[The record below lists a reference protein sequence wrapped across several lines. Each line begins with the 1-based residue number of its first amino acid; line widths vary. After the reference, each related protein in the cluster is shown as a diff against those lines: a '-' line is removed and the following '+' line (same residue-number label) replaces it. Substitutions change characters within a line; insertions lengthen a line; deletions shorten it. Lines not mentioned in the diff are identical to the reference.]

1 MSGFTAGEL
10 ADRAGTTTE
19 WVERLAEL
27 GILEPGEG
35 ERPYGPRDLH
45 RVRFAQTLDDAGI
58 AVEDMARLVAAGL
71 YSFRFVEG
79 VFPGEGWPL
88 LDTTFGELADEEG
101 LPWAVVE
108 QLYANWGLPVPV
120 RDQRIR
126 GDDETMLRERAEIM
140 RVGKLTPESIVA
152 ASRFFGDN
160 TRRMAVSEVRSFREN
175 VMAPL
180 LAEGLSHTE
189 MLDRIG
195 PIAVVM
201 QRYGHTLRALLHD
214 RHIEGQIFQ
223 EAIEVVE
230 QILQGAGLARRRPER
245 DPAIAFLDLSG
256 YTRLTEEIG
265 DRASAELA
273 ARLSSL
279 VRHSALAHGGQ
290 AVKLLG
296 DGVMFHFD
304 DPAGAVRSGVEL
316 VARVEAE
323 EALPAARVGVHAGPL
338 VFRDGDYFGG
348 TVNLA
353 SRITDYARPGEVL
366 VSAAV
371 AELTEGVE
379 LEPIGEIGL
388 RGVSGP
394 VPLFRAV
401 IRDSSPAD

>member
-1 MSGFTAGEL
+1 MNGLSAAEL
-10 ADRAGTTTE
+10 AHRAGTTPE
-19 WVERLAEL
+19 WIERLAEL
-27 GILEPGEG
+27 GILERGEG
-35 ERPYGPRDLH
+35 ERPFAERDLH

-58 AVEDMARLVAAGL
+58 AVEDMAQVVAAGL

-79 VFPGEGWPL
+79 VFPGAGWPL

-101 LPWAVVE
+101 LPWPVVE
-108 QLYANWGLPVPV
+108 QLYANWGLPAPA

-140 RVGKLTPESIVA
+140 RVGGLTPEAIVA

-180 LAEGLSHTE
+180 LAQGLSHTE

-230 QILQGAGLARRRPER
+230 QIFQAAGFARRRPER

-256 YTRLTEEIG
+256 YTRLTEEVG
-265 DRASAELA
+265 DRAAAELA
-273 ARLSSL
+273 ASLSSL
-279 VRHSALAHGGQ
+279 VRRAALAHSGQ

-296 DGVMFHFD
+296 DGVMLHFD
-304 DPAGAVRSGVEL
+304 DPADAVRSALEL
-316 VARVEAE
+316 VAGVEE
-323 EALPAARVGVHAGPL
+323 EELPTARVGVHAGPL

-371 AELTEGVE
+371 AGAVDEDAGIA
-379 LEPIGEIGL
+379 LEPIGDIGL
-388 RGVSGP
+388 RGLAEP
-394 VPLFRAV
+394 VPLFRAL
-401 IRDSSPAD
+401 DS